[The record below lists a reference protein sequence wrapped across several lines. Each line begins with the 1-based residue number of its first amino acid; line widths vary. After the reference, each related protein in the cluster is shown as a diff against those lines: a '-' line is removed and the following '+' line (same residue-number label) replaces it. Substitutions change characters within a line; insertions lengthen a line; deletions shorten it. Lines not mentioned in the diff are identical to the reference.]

1 MSKFLTPPVWYDK
14 NGDLNDMLTG
24 EASENG
30 VAVGSGASATM
41 GGVAVGYNAGA
52 DDEGVAIGHN
62 ANTRG
67 GIAIGGDA
75 TEGGVAIQ
83 GTVTGTATGAGV
95 AIQGTAT
102 GNSIAIGGTAAE
114 GGIAIGGAATGN
126 GIAIGGNAAGNEVQ
140 LGNTGV
146 AYNLTVGDG
155 SGTLKIGGI
164 AGAPKIGSIAFN
176 EMTIASNKITISAP
190 GVYLCCTTYKKNP
203 QEAISTSNVAICFIN
218 AVNEPAAVLSSN
230 GSCSYVQGTSTKAGA
245 IQAGDGF
252 TIRYCFKIVSL

>member
-75 TEGGVAIQ
+75 TEG
-83 GTVTGTATGAGV
+83 GV